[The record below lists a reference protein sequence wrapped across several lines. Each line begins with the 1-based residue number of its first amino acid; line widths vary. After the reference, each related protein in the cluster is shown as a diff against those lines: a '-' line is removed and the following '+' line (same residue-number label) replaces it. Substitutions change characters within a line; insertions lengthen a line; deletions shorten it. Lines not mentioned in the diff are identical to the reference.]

1 MAFLAHDQYGAL
13 LKNYL
18 YGKTK
23 ASLSALFA
31 LQGFFHK
38 IGFPLGDKG
47 VAKLY
52 TIFNQFYEDD
62 IITEEPLQEWRNDI
76 RNPTLGHSAALAQ
89 TQQCVG
95 KQFSLVTSLE
105 EESCPPLLNTP
116 LHTTLFFVSWAG
128 FLNG

>member
-1 MAFLAHDQYGAL
+1 MKTVGKHMAFLADDQYGAV

-23 ASLSALFA
+23 AASAALFA

-52 TIFNQFYEDD
+52 IVFNQLYDEDFV
-62 IITEEPLQEWRNDI
+62 TEEPLQAWREDI
-76 RNPTLGHSAALAQ
+76 RNPTPGHSAALAQ
-89 TQQCVG
+89 TQQ
-95 KQFSLVTSLE
+95 
-105 EESCPPLLNTP
+105 
-116 LHTTLFFVSWAG
+116 
-128 FLNG
+128 